1 MLSAMAAVSSAS
13 HSKIYSLTKD
23 WQVHFDASDCSLIID
38 KHVDGQGV
46 SRVRMFESDK
56 HLLST
61 GVGDVDILA
70 LKDELMKAGNI
81 KKFPQRVTKSDHMEC
96 QEA

>member
-1 MLSAMAAVSSAS
+1 MSKLSPFAAAVLLSAMAAVTSAG
-13 HSKIYSLTKD
+13 HPQIFRLAND
-23 WQVHFDASDCSLIID
+23 WQVEFDASDCSLKID

-61 GVGDVDILA
+61 G
-70 LKDELMKAGNI
+70 
-81 KKFPQRVTKSDHMEC
+81 
-96 QEA
+96 